1 MPLDR
6 FMPIQRYFYTNPN
19 SKSRRY
25 LRWQVLSF
33 FIPINW
39 LCIDEWRNS
48 MQERLYPRLRT
59 NYETTII
66 TKDGIFTGVLE
77 NVSLGGFFLRTNKRM
92 EVGAKI
98 EVDIPLRENSR
109 NINIVGNV
117 IAVRVEENGIAFKFD
132 DTEQNNF
139 WSLHAY
145 LNNCTNA

>member
-1 MPLDR
+1 
-6 FMPIQRYFYTNPN
+6 
-19 SKSRRY
+19 
-25 LRWQVLSF
+25 
-33 FIPINW
+33 
-39 LCIDEWRNS
+39 
-48 MQERLYPRLRT
+48 MQERLHPRLRT

-77 NVSLGGFFLRTNKRM
+77 NVSLGGFFLRTSKRL

-98 EVDIPLRENSR
+98 EVDIPLRGNPR